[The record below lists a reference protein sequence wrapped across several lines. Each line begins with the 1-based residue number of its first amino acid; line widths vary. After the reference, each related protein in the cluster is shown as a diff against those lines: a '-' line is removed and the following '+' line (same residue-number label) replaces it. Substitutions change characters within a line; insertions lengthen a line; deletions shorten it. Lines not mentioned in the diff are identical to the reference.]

1 MARFLIILGI
11 TILILGLIWPYL
23 GRMGL
28 GRLPGDILIE
38 RGNFTIYIP
47 LMTSLLVSIVLSL
60 FLWLLN
66 QFTGQ

>member
-11 TILILGLIWPYL
+11 TILILGLLWPYL

-28 GRLPGDILIE
+28 GRLPGDVLIE
-38 RGNFTIYIP
+38 RDNFTLYIP

-60 FLWLLN
+60 FLWLVN

>member
-11 TILILGLIWPYL
+11 TILILGLLWPYL

-28 GRLPGDILIE
+28 GRLPGDVLIE
-38 RGNFTIYIP
+38 RDNFTLYIP
-47 LMTSLLVSIVLSL
+47 FMTSLLVSIVLSM
-60 FLWLLN
+60 FLWLVN

>member
-11 TILILGLIWPYL
+11 TILIFGLLWPYL

-38 RGNFTIYIP
+38 RGNFTLYIP

-60 FLWLLN
+60 FLWLVN

>member
-11 TILILGLIWPYL
+11 TILILGLLWPYL

-28 GRLPGDILIE
+28 GRLPGDVLIE
-38 RGNFTIYIP
+38 RDNFALYIP
-47 LMTSLLVSIVLSL
+47 LMTSLLISIVLSL
-60 FLWLLN
+60 FLWLVN

>member
-11 TILILGLIWPYL
+11 TILILGLLWPYL

-28 GRLPGDILIE
+28 GRLPGDVLIE
-38 RGNFTIYIP
+38 RDNFTLYIP
-47 LMTSLLVSIVLSL
+47 FMTSLLVSIVLSL
-60 FLWLLN
+60 FLWLVN

>member
-1 MARFLIILGI
+1 MARFLVILGI

-38 RGNFTIYIP
+38 RGNFTLYIP